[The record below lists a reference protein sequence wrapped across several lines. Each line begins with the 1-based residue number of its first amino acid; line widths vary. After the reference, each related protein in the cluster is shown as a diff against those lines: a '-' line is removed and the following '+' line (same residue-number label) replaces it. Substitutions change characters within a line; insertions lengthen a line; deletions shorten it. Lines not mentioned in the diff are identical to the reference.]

1 MKTRLR
7 LNSNIAENP
16 AIRNI
21 IFAKSYSLPVFLSIL
36 LLLASCATTP
46 DLPQHPPKYVYQ
58 EERIIKPSANSLWV
72 ERASLY
78 EDTRARRLND
88 LVTIMVV
95 ETIAGSGKADT
106 NTSRKSEL
114 DAKVDTIFGIPN
126 NLNLGNIFGKGNT
139 FSPSVKGSMES
150 DFQGSG
156 ATTREGKLIGTITA
170 KVVEVMPNGN
180 LVIESRKEITIN
192 HEKQILVLR
201 GMIRTED
208 VAVNNTVLSS
218 KVASAEIFFVGDG
231 IIQDKQ
237 SPGWLT
243 KIIDR
248 VWPF

>member
-1 MKTRLR
+1 MKTLSK
-7 LNSNIAENP
+7 LNFKVSTQVATGRYIQCVYLTIA
-16 AIRNI
+16 
-21 IFAKSYSLPVFLSIL
+21 LSIMVL
-36 LLLASCATTP
+36 LTSCATTP
-46 DLPQHPPKYVYQ
+46 ELPPAPPKYVYHEMQ
-58 EERIIKPSANSLWV
+58 APKSSANSLWV

-88 LVTIMVV
+88 LVTIRVL

-106 NTSRKSEL
+106 KTGRKSEV
-114 DAKVDTIFGIPN
+114 DANVDTIFGIPN
-126 NLNLGNIFGKGNT
+126 NLGLKNLYGKGNT

-156 ATTREGKLIGTITA
+156 ETNREGKLIGTITA

-180 LVIESRKEITIN
+180 LVLESRKEITIN

-208 VAVNNTVLSS
+208 VMFDNTVLSS
-218 KVASAEIFFVGDG
+218 KVANAEVFFVGDG

-237 SPGWLT
+237 SPGWLARFL
-243 KIIDR
+243 DR